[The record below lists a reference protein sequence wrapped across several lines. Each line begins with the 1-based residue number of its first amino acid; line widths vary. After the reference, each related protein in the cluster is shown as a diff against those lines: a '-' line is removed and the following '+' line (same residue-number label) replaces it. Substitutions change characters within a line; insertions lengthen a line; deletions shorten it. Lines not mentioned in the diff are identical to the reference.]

1 MKKIIFAAIL
11 IFIFSMPSFAIE
23 EIQIKKGDKL
33 LLSDCIKIAIK
44 NSPVIKK
51 AEQNY
56 NISKKNVNIAKSD
69 YFPTLGANLGYQEM
83 INSDRDYDDGSRK
96 NHAPMVGVYLNQ
108 LIYNF
113 GKTSSLIQMQKFYQ
127 IAAEYRYLDSICET
141 INNVKLKYCEVLQAQ
156 AAVMAEKENVLIS
169 EKMLKMTKKFY
180 DENKKS
186 EIDYINA
193 KVYLSAAKISL
204 EEANN
209 RYNQTYIDLCN
220 AMYIGD
226 APKFDIQRIDT
237 FDYYDA
243 FFSPTFIETPKG
255 YWHEITNRPREKDK
269 GMGDIQTLTF
279 SLEEACDSAF
289 KNSPDIHAM
298 DAVISAME
306 KSVINIKRQFYP
318 SLKVR
323 AGYDYDHEYKSS
335 IKYKYSNN
343 QFNVLLTLNASINGM
358 QYKNS
363 LDKAKL
369 LVETAKSDEE
379 KLHQDIYFNVK
390 RYYYDVKSAEKQ
402 IANSKEKVLRALDNL
417 EAIRKSY
424 IAGTS
429 NYLELQTARKD
440 FNTAKIDHI
449 MRVYYYNV
457 SLAKLERIT
466 HRHVDEVWKFVDM
479 KNKME
484 KI

>member
-1 MKKIIFAAIL
+1 MKKIIFTAFLLFAISL
-11 IFIFSMPSFAIE
+11 PSFAIE
-23 EIQIKKGDKL
+23 EIQIKKGEKL

-69 YFPTLGANLGYQEM
+69 YFPTFGANLGYQEM

-96 NHAPMVGVYLNQ
+96 NHAPMIGVYLNQ

-127 IAAEYRYLDSICET
+127 ISAKYRYLDSICET

-156 AAVMAEKENVLIS
+156 AAVLAEQENVLIS

-180 DENKKS
+180 DEKKKS

-193 KVYLSAAKISL
+193 KVYLSAAKMSL

-209 RYNQTYIDLCN
+209 RYIQTYTDLCN
-220 AMYIGD
+220 AMYIAD
-226 APKFDIQRIDT
+226 APDFDIQRIDT

-243 FFSPTFIETPKG
+243 FFSPSFLETPKG

-269 GMGDIQTLTF
+269 GMGEVQELPF
-279 SLEEACDSAF
+279 SIEEAYDSAF
-289 KNSPDIHAM
+289 KNSPDIHAI
-298 DAVISAME
+298 DSVISAME

-318 SLKVR
+318 SLNVR
-323 AGYDYDHEYKSS
+323 AGYNYDHEYKSS
-335 IKYKYSNN
+335 IKHKYSNN

-369 LVETAKSDEE
+369 LVETTKNDREQ
-379 KLHQDIYFNVK
+379 LRQDIYFNVK

-402 IANSKEKVLRALDNL
+402 ISISKEKVLRALDNL
-417 EAIRKSY
+417 EATRKSY
-424 IAGTS
+424 IAS
-429 NYLELQTARKD
+429 KSDYLEFQTARQN

-449 MRVYYYNV
+449 MKVYYYNV

-466 HRHVDEVWKFVDM
+466 HKHIEEVWKFA
-479 KNKME
+479 NL
-484 KI
+484 